1 MILRPLYMSSE
12 GTEEGEDCWLQK
24 GCCMLIVPLLS
35 RGEHSTSLPGQL
47 GARCLV
53 QNPVEEDGGGV
64 TG

>member
-1 MILRPLYMSSE
+1 MSSE

-24 GCCMLIVPLLS
+24 GCCMLIVIT
-35 RGEHSTSLPGQL
+35 RRTFYKALPGQL

-53 QNPVEEDGGGV
+53 QDPEEEDGGGV